1 MKKYLK
7 EDPSKVLFLDID
19 GVLNSDNF
27 FSSKYHDWLKLSRGE
42 HGVMHDPRACVLLGK
57 IKKIT
62 NCKIVMS
69 SSWRGFYF
77 SKRKDAKYLALKRK
91 ITVNGEIIFRSDIKV
106 DPDKDVIAIDGKN
119 INVKDHV
126 YLILNKPAGYIS
138 ATEDRSQKTVLD
150 LIDSKYAHREL
161 FPAGRLDKDTTGMM
175 IITDDGQ
182 FAHNILAPNKH
193 ISKTYE
199 VTIDI
204 PVTEEMK
211 IGFEKGV
218 NLNDGV
224 CKTAKLEITGE
235 NTAIVILTEGRYH
248 QIKRMFGCFGAK
260 VTKLHR
266 TAMGYLR
273 LPEDLLEGSSRELSN
288 EELDLLTRR

>member
-1 MKKYLK
+1 M
-7 EDPSKVLFLDID
+7 ERID
-19 GVLNSDNF
+19 KIIGNQTE
-27 FSSKYHDWLKLSRGE
+27 YSRK
-42 HGVMHDPRACVLLGK
+42 D
-57 IKKIT
+57 IKKLILQ
-62 NCKIVMS
+62 
-69 SSWRGFYF
+69 
-77 SKRKDAKYLALKRK
+77 KRVKL
-91 ITVNGEIIFRSDIKV
+91 NGELVLKSDIKI
-106 DPDKDVIAIDGKN
+106 DPQIDVILIDGN
-119 INVKDHV
+119 EINVTENV

-273 LPEDLLEGSSRELSN
+273 LPEDLLEGASRELSN